1 MICGKLY
8 ETSTLIMNG
17 MGTFSLPLLFGG
29 GRGESS
35 CLGRGGIGYFK
46 LISDHDST
54 SNWTRLSSSRTSK
67 TPGPSYS
74 KGGKAIHRMN
84 HCPVDNSADKT
95 NYAIHRLVICPVPKR
110 YPTFEQ

>member
-17 MGTFSLPLLFGG
+17 MGTFSLATFWWGKGGIQLFGA
-29 GRGESS
+29 
-35 CLGRGGIGYFK
+35 GGIGYFK